1 MHLLACQLTWVA
13 VGGKGRIRAPGVM
26 AKLLLFA
33 VCVLL
38 SRKYGVML
46 RFSGGMMILSP
57 PKVRGIHV
65 DISPEAISALSA
77 AYHKMP

>member
-1 MHLLACQLTWVA
+1 M
-13 VGGKGRIRAPGVM
+13 P
-26 AKLLLFA
+26 KLLVLA
-33 VCVLL
+33 AVLL

-46 RFSGGMMILSP
+46 RFAGGMMTLSP

-77 AYHKMP
+77 AQHVMQ